1 MYTTTLDVNKNYD
14 SELLEH
20 GFIHIQN
27 KDHILFTPETFLDF
41 AKTAITGVA
50 TSISNNE
57 KDKDPVIVR
66 LTSSGFTGTAA
77 LDWHADLSVIK

>member
-66 LTSSGFTGTAA
+66 LTSSGFTDIDVTTGPA
-77 LDWHADLSVIK
+77 